1 MARCLALR
9 LLKNRAN
16 FIVKLG
22 NTLKLEEATVAILKT
37 FTFIFLIGL
46 LQGCATKLEKGYAAY
61 KAEQYDLSRQYW
73 QPLAEK
79 NDPAAQYLTAK
90 LWEHGVGATPR
101 DLEKAMDLYYLSAN
115 NGYLPAMTA
124 LARLQIQFNEEES
137 AFSWLRYAARW
148 DYEMA
153 KTMLKQY
160 GRPIPTADFK
170 AHYPPTP
177 RLPADSGKQQTQQLG
192 NKQNSH

>member
-1 MARCLALR
+1 MVERALT
-9 LLKNRAN
+9 
-16 FIVKLG
+16 I
-22 NTLKLEEATVAILKT
+22 I
-37 FTFIFLIGL
+37 TFILFISFV
-46 LQGCATKLEKGYAAY
+46 QGCSNKLEKGYVAY
-61 KAEQYDLSRQYW
+61 KSQQYDLSKRHW

-79 NDPAAQYLTAK
+79 NDPAAQYLIAK
-90 LWEHGVGATPR
+90 LWEHGVGSTPQ

-153 KTMLKQY
+153 KVMLKQY

-170 AHYPPTP
+170 THHALNT
-177 RLPADSGKQQTQQLG
+177 RKPAGSGKQQSQ
-192 NKQNSH
+192 